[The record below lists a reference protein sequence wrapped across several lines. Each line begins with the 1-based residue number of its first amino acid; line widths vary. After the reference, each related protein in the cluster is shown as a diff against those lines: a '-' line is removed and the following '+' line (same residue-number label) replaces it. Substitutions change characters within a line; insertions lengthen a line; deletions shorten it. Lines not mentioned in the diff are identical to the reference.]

1 MKQKDVLTKNNDF
14 LNVMFRGTRHPAF
27 PSFSNVVLKICIP
40 NQRFYYQTQLYSVFR
55 FQLILRFLLK
65 NFKVK
70 NINLIAM

>member
-1 MKQKDVLTKNNDF
+1 M
-14 LNVMFRGTRHPAF
+14 GHPVF

-40 NQRFYYQTQLYSVFR
+40 NQRFYYQTQLYSIFR

-65 NFKVK
+65 KFKVK